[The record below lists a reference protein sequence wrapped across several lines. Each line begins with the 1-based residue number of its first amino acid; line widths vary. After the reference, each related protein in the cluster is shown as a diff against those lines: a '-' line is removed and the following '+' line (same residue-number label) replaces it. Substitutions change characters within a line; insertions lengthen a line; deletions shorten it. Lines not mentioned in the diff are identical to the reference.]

1 MAKGDTFHC
10 SVITP
15 ERAVLEADAT
25 FVAFPAH
32 DGEVGILPGRA
43 PLLYKLGIGVLRV
56 EGPTLAGG
64 AGGAGGEESLFVD
77 GGFAQM
83 VEDRLTILTEQAKR
97 PSEIDRAAAERALA
111 AAHDLPAESD
121 AEFAAR
127 QRALERARVQLR
139 MTGAPASV

>member
-1 MAKGDTFHC
+1 MARTDTFHC

-32 DGEVGILPGRA
+32 DGEVGILPNRA
-43 PLLYKLGIGVLRV
+43 PLLFKMGAGELRV
-56 EGPTLAGG
+56 EGPAGKQL
-64 AGGAGGEESLFVD
+64 LFVD

-83 VEDRLTILTEQAKR
+83 VENRLTLLTEGAKR
-97 PSEIDRAAAERALA
+97 IEEIDAASVARQLEE
-111 AAHDLPAESD
+111 AHGMPMVTD

-127 QRALERARVQLR
+127 QRVMRSAQAQSEILARHGTGRA
-139 MTGAPASV
+139 A

>member
-1 MAKGDTFHC
+1 MARNETFHC

-43 PLLYKLGIGVLRV
+43 PLLSKMGIGELRV
-56 EGPTLAGG
+56 ESPEGNHTF
-64 AGGAGGEESLFVD
+64 FVD

-83 VEDRLTILTEQAKR
+83 VENRLTLLTEQAKALE
-97 PSEIDRAAAERALA
+97 EIDRAAVERALDEA
-111 AAHDLPAESD
+111 KEMPMVTES
-121 AEFAAR
+121 EFAAR
-127 QRALERARVQLR
+127 QRAVRRAEVQLHL
-139 MTGAPASV
+139 TEG

>member
-1 MAKGDTFHC
+1 MARTDTFHC

-15 ERAVLEADAT
+15 ERAVLETDAT

-43 PLLYKLGIGVLRV
+43 PLLYKMGTGELRV
-56 EGPTLAGG
+56 ESPEGNHAF
-64 AGGAGGEESLFVD
+64 FVD

-83 VEDRLTILTEQAKR
+83 VENRLTLLTEQAKAVA
-97 PSEIDRAAAERALA
+97 EIDRAAAEHALA
-111 AAHDLPAESD
+111 EARQMPMVTD

-127 QRALERARVQLR
+127 QRAIRSAEKQIRLAERV
-139 MTGAPASV
+139 S

>member
-1 MAKGDTFHC
+1 MAKNDTFHC

-43 PLLYKLGIGVLRV
+43 PLLFKMGIGSLRV
-56 EGPTLAGG
+56 ETPEGNR
-64 AGGAGGEESLFVD
+64 EFFVD

-83 VEDRLTILTEQAKR
+83 VENRLTLLTEQAR
-97 PSEIDRAAAERALA
+97 AVEEIDPAAAERALDQA
-111 AAHDLPAESD
+111 REMPSITD

-127 QRALERARVQLR
+127 QRAIRRAETQIHLAESR
-139 MTGAPASV
+139 

>member
-1 MAKGDTFHC
+1 MAKNDTFHC

-15 ERAVLEADAT
+15 ERAVLETDAT

-43 PLLYKLGIGVLRV
+43 PLLFKMGIGSLRV
-56 EGPTLAGG
+56 ESPEGNR
-64 AGGAGGEESLFVD
+64 EFFVD

-83 VEDRLTILTEQAKR
+83 VENRLTLLTEQAR
-97 PSEIDRAAAERALA
+97 AVEDIDPAAAERALA
-111 AAHDLPAESD
+111 EAREMPMVTE

-127 QRALERARVQLR
+127 QRAVSRAETQIRL
-139 MTGAPASV
+139 AS

>member
-1 MAKGDTFHC
+1 MARNETFHC

-43 PLLYKLGIGVLRV
+43 PLLFKMGIGELRV
-56 EGPTLAGG
+56 ESPEGNHTF
-64 AGGAGGEESLFVD
+64 FVD

-83 VEDRLTILTEQAKR
+83 VENRLTLLTEQAKALE
-97 PSEIDRAAAERALA
+97 EIDRAAVERALDEA
-111 AAHDLPAESD
+111 KGMPMVTES
-121 AEFAAR
+121 EFAAR
-127 QRALERARVQLR
+127 QRAVRRAEVQLHL
-139 MTGAPASV
+139 TEG

>member
-1 MAKGDTFHC
+1 MAKNDTFHC

-15 ERAVLEADAT
+15 ERAVLEAEAT

-43 PLLYKLGIGVLRV
+43 PLLFKMGIGELRV
-56 EGPTLAGG
+56 ESPEGNRNF
-64 AGGAGGEESLFVD
+64 FVD

-83 VEDRLTILTEQAKR
+83 VENRLTLLTEQAR
-97 PSEIDRAAAERALA
+97 TIEEIDRAATERALA
-111 AAHDLPAESD
+111 EARTMPMISD

-127 QRALERARVQLR
+127 QRAVRRAETQIHLAEEAR
-139 MTGAPASV
+139 